1 MYKICFM
8 PEVFDDL
15 DKLPKE
21 VLKEVKSYFNA
32 YKINPFAYSQPL
44 QNKFRL
50 NLSSCRKTYVANA
63 TYRIILQVEN
73 KVAKVVCIIA
83 VGKREDLKAYKEADL
98 RIKSNT

>member
-1 MYKICFM
+1 M

-15 DKLPKE
+15 DKLPK
-21 VLKEVKSYFNA
+21 
-32 YKINPFAYSQPL
+32 
-44 QNKFRL
+44 
-50 NLSSCRKTYVANA
+50 YVANA